1 MQDIQETWIAL
12 KVGGLIIVPLSIL
25 AVLALAIMIE
35 KAFLYGR
42 YTYLSRDL
50 EGLVESQGSGWESLE
65 QRIAAL
71 SERNYF
77 RRFFQAMLANRHRP
91 VWWIESRAAAE
102 AELIEASLARRL
114 WILETIVTA
123 APLLGLMGTI
133 LGMMHSFQLLG
144 DNGLVNPTGVT
155 GGVAQAL
162 IATALGLLIALIA
175 LFGFNYFSRRQARA
189 LDRMEWLGTWLI
201 DLIRLDRQGE
211 SHEAT

>member
-1 MQDIQETWIAL
+1 
-12 KVGGLIIVPLSIL
+12 LSVL

-35 KAFLYGR
+35 KAILYGR
-42 YTYLSRDL
+42 YTRLSGDL
-50 EGLVESQGSGWESLE
+50 ERLVETEGPAWDALD
-65 QRIAAL
+65 RRVAAL
-71 SERNYF
+71 GYRNYF
-77 RRFFQAMLANRHRP
+77 GRFFQAMLANRDRP

-102 AELIEASLARRL
+102 MELIEAALARRL

-175 LFGFNYFSRRQARA
+175 LFGFNYFSRRQART
-189 LDRMEWLGTWLI
+189 LDKMEWLCTWLI

-211 SHEAT
+211 NHETA